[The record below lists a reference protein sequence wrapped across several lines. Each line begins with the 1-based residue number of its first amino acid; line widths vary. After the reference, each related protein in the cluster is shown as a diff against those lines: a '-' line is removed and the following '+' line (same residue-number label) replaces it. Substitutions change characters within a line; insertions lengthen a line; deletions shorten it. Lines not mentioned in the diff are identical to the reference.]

1 MSYHYGPTG
10 DRIEDD
16 DLAPEQKCSP
26 VSNETPDREPGPS
39 KWRPELGCTDA
50 WNDQNSGEE
59 CPHGVIGGL
68 DISRLGHT
76 RCIDCGGRRRRI
88 KRRLTGRHLLNL
100 DKIKSAWTRDAA

>member
-50 WNDQNSGEE
+50 WNDQNSGED
-59 CPHGVIGGL
+59 CPHGVLGGL
-68 DISRLGHT
+68 DISRFNHT
-76 RCIDCGGRRRRI
+76 RCVDCGGRRHKF
-88 KRRLTGRHLLNL
+88 KRRLTGRHPLNL
-100 DKIKSAWTRDAA
+100 DKIKSAWTKDAA